1 MRLSVLLALLAL
13 PCGAGTQP
21 MPQPPRAPVLV
32 HVVASGNDA
41 VGLQLVAA
49 VHARLHAVADMAS
62 AEGMA
67 DAHVRLKIATLDPD
81 DGAGRRTVY
90 SIVITV
96 RPRERDADVYWN
108 NLVDTCE
115 RANVQACARGIVAEA
130 GAAADS
136 LPANRAP

>member
-1 MRLSVLLALLAL
+1 MRLPVLLAMLAL
-13 PCGAGTQP
+13 PFCAGANP
-21 MPQPPRAPVLV
+21 LEQPPRAPVLV

-49 VHARLHAVADMAS
+49 VHARLQAVADMS
-62 AEGMA
+62 PVDGMA
-67 DAHVRLKIATLDPD
+67 DARVRLKIATLDPD
-81 DGAGRRTVY
+81 SGAGRRTVY

-108 NLVDTCE
+108 NLVDVCE
-115 RANVQACARGIVAEA
+115 GANVQTCARGIVAEA

-136 LPANRAP
+136 LPPGPAP